1 MADPIIIKVTL
12 VRSPI
17 GTTGRQRQTLRGLG
31 LIRIGQTLVVHDN
44 APTQGRIRRVRHL
57 IEVQR

>member
-1 MADPIIIKVTL
+1 MADAVIIKVTL

-31 LIRIGQTLVVHDN
+31 LTRVGQTVVVHDN
-44 APTQGRIRRVRHL
+44 APTQGRIRSVRHL
-57 IEVQR
+57 IEVQS